1 MLNLH
6 KGDLSI
12 RNMNFKP
19 IIEKVDY
26 QRLSEPKPNDT
37 INMRVWDELTVERL
51 RSDAVKVCV
60 QRNVKPEPDC
70 IFSIE
75 VKLGVEV
82 IINTTEFESLDDPEE
97 YFKTSPVARVLA
109 SNIACILSSLT
120 LHSQIGPMI
129 TAPRVLK

>member
-1 MLNLH
+1 MANV
-6 KGDLSI
+6 I

-26 QRLSEPKPNDT
+26 QRMAEPQPNAT

-51 RSDAVKVCV
+51 RSDAVKVTV
-60 QRNVKPEPDC
+60 QRNVKPEPEC

-75 VKLGVEV
+75 VALSVEV
-82 IINTTEFESLDDPEE
+82 IVNTAEYDGLEDSEE

-109 SNIACILSSLT
+109 SNIATIMAELT
-120 LHSQIGPMI
+120 VHSQIGPMI
-129 TAPRVLK
+129 TSPVCQFPQ